1 LLTELRDND
10 IPKLDSR
17 IMSVL
22 SFTQQ
27 SVQVNK
33 FNTSLKNVQTLLPN
47 DITKLRNDL
56 NEFIISLQSI
66 PAQNFVS
73 NKIDTFSLRNEKLY
87 RQHMDEVNVNNVFHN
102 VANIIDDL

>member
-1 LLTELRDND
+1 MLTELRDND

-22 SFTQQ
+22 SITQQ

-56 NEFIISLQSI
+56 NEFIISLQFI
-66 PAQNFVS
+66 PAQNFES
-73 NKIDTFSLRNEKLY
+73 NQIDTFSLLNEKLY
-87 RQHMDEVNVNNVFHN
+87 RQYIDEVNVNNVF
-102 VANIIDDL
+102 